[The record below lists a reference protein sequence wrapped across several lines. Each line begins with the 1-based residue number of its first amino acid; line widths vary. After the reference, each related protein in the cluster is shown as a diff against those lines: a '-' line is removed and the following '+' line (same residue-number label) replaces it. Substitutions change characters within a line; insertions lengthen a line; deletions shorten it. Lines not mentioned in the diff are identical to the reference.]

1 MFHRRSI
8 LIAAMLSGL
17 AVSLHAQVNG
27 YAEVTGIAGTT
38 LTIGAVNEVFDT
50 FEDGRQ
56 AVLMQMQD
64 DVVGTNL
71 LNNASFGN
79 LSILTSAGMWEIV
92 TVSTH
97 VEAGSIPTS
106 ITLTAAPT
114 HTFHFGQKCS
124 VQLITFPERGT
135 PDYTTTA
142 PMIALPWTGILGGVV
157 CFQVS
162 GTLTLAHDIRADGA
176 GFRGGLPSNNYSGA
190 CVPFTYIASISNYG
204 EKGDGV
210 QRNYDPNLRYARG
223 KFANGGGGGNPNN
236 AGGGGGSNFST
247 GGSGGGGYGC
257 AAGGLPGAFLA
268 SYVLPYRFFMGG
280 GGGGGQQNNSLGGA
294 GGAGGGVVIV
304 KMNTLRTV
312 GPCGGLFI
320 TANGAN
326 GQSSSG
332 TPPDGAGGG
341 GAGGSVFMIV
351 NSFNIDPTCTV
362 SCQANGGNG
371 GSVTNTNPS
380 PGNWVDCGGGG
391 GGGGQGFVGCGG
403 GAGNGGNG
411 GSGWGGMS
419 GGTASGTGGTH
430 DPSGGHAPNASGP
443 NNAGVLGFPGGPGL
457 PVELLSFTGRAM
469 ADGVRLEWSTATE
482 HNSEGFHVQ
491 RSRDAIEWEQV
502 AHLPAAGESQSTIH
516 YDALD
521 TDPLPG
527 LGFYRLEQ
535 YDLDGAA
542 EIFPMIAVEWAG
554 PAIISV
560 HPNPANDLLT
570 IAGIVDGQLTVT
582 LADAIGRRALVRSLS
597 SGDRTIALD
606 GLVNGAYMLTVSST
620 AGDLLRMTVIV
631 RH

>member
-1 MFHRRSI
+1 MFHRRA
-8 LIAAMLSGL
+8 LLAAALLSGL
-17 AVSLHAQVNG
+17 AVSIQAQVNG
-27 YAEVTGIAGTT
+27 YAEVTNITGST
-38 LTIGAVNEVFDT
+38 LTIGTVNESFDS

-56 AVLMQMQD
+56 AILMQMQD
-64 DVVGTNL
+64 DVVGANL
-71 LNNASFGN
+71 LNNAAFGN
-79 LSILTSAGMWEIV
+79 ISAVTSAGTWEIV
-92 TVSTH
+92 TVATH

-106 ITLTAAPT
+106 ITITAAPT
-114 HTFHFGQKCS
+114 HTYHFGPKCT
-124 VQLITFPERGT
+124 VQLITFPERGS

-142 PMIALPWTGILGGVV
+142 PMNAMPWDGVLGGVV

-210 QRNYDPNLRYARG
+210 QRNSDPNLQYARG

-236 AGGGGGSNFST
+236 AGGGGGSNFSA
-247 GGSGGGGYGC
+247 GGGGGGGYGC

-280 GGGGGQQNNSLGGA
+280 SGGGGQQNNSVGGA
-294 GGAGGGVVIV
+294 GGAGGGIVIV

-320 TANGAN
+320 SANGAN
-326 GQSSSG
+326 GQSSIG
-332 TPPDGAGGG
+332 APPDGAGGG
-341 GAGGSVFMIV
+341 GAGGSVYTIV
-351 NSFNIDPTCTV
+351 NSFSIDPTCTV

-371 GSVTNTNPS
+371 GNVTNTNPY

-403 GAGNGGNG
+403 GAGGNG

-430 DPSGGHAPNASGP
+430 DPGGGHAPNAPGP

-457 PVELLSFTGRAM
+457 PVELLSFSGRAM
-469 ADGVRLEWSTATE
+469 ADGVKLEWYTATE
-482 HNSEGFHVQ
+482 HNSEGFRVQ
-491 RSRDAIEWEQV
+491 RSRDAMTWEHV
-502 AHLPAAGESQSTIH
+502 AHVPAAGESQSTIH

-521 TDPLPG
+521 ADPIPG
-527 LGFYRLEQ
+527 LAFYRLEQ
-535 YDLDGAA
+535 YDLDGAS
-542 EIFPMIAVEWAG
+542 EIFPMIAVEWNG
-554 PAIISV
+554 PVDITIY
-560 HPNPANDLLT
+560 PNPASDLLT
-570 IAGIVDGQLTVT
+570 VSGISDGPLMVILT
-582 LADAIGRRALVRSLS
+582 DALGRRTLQHSLTS
-597 SGDRTIALD
+597 QARTIDLGDVA
-606 GLVNGAYMLTVSST
+606 NGAYQVTVSST
-620 AGDLLRMTVIV
+620 GGEVLKTTVIV
-631 RH
+631 QH